1 MSATACAENQA
12 LKDHVKMLQIQ
23 LETVNNHKQR
33 LMQDNSNEKVAYEN
47 TINQLSSKNRALQA
61 EIDEMRQNFENM
73 EDQIN
78 ELSKKEQEKR

>member
-12 LKDHVKMLQIQ
+12 LKDQVKMLQIQ

-33 LMQDNSNEKVAYEN
+33 LMQDNSNEKVAFEN

-78 ELSKKEQEKR
+78 ELSKREQEKR

>member
-1 MSATACAENQA
+1 MSATACAENEA
-12 LKDHVKMLQIQ
+12 LKDQVKMLQIQ

-33 LMQDNSNEKVAYEN
+33 LMQDNSNEKVAFEN

-78 ELSKKEQEKR
+78 ELSKREQEKR